1 MIFRDRIDAGRQL
14 AEALREYKGR
24 ENVVVL
30 AVPRG
35 GVIVGDQIASYLGCP
50 LDLVVPRKIGAP
62 FNPEMA
68 IGAVTQDGTLL
79 LNEYLVY
86 HLGIDREEIEAEK
99 ERVQR
104 EIKRRLALYRGNSVP
119 PELAERTVILTDDG
133 IATGFTLEAAIASI
147 RRQRPAELVLAVPVA
162 PPDTLARLEKK
173 VDRVVCLHTPEEFY
187 AVGQFYENFSQTT
200 DEEVIEVMQKYKYPS
215 PAGKK

>member
-14 AEALREYKGR
+14 AEALGEYKGR
-24 ENVVVL
+24 EDVVVL

-79 LNEYLVY
+79 LNEYLVNQM
-86 HLGIDREEIEAEK
+86 GIDREEIEAEK
-99 ERVQR
+99 ERVRR
-104 EIKRRLALYRGNSVP
+104 EIERRLALYRGNSVP

-147 RRQRPAELVLAVPVA
+147 RRQQPAELVLAVPVA
-162 PPDTLARLEKK
+162 PPDTLARLQKK

-187 AVGQFYENFSQTT
+187 AVGQFYENFSQTS

-215 PAGKK
+215 PTGKK